1 MPSPAVSRIGRPR
14 QFDVDELVATTLQL
28 FWSNGYRNTSTRD
41 LEGALGVTQSSLYH
55 AFGSKAGLLDAVL
68 DGYQEAVDTSLL
80 EPLRNAPDGSTGLA
94 TFLRDLGTW
103 MAADGRGCLMVNL
116 MVDEAPTNPAIATR
130 TTAHR
135 ERLRAALRVAVE
147 KVSGSAETKTVD
159 RRTDLLLAATLGLNL
174 AARAGASA
182 TELARIIS
190 GVDAEVAS
198 WSTP

>member
-68 DGYQEAVDTSLL
+68 DRYQEAVDTSLL
-80 EPLRNAPDGSTGLA
+80 EPLRDAPDGSAGLA
-94 TFLRDLGTW
+94 TFLRGLGTW

-116 MVDEAPTNPAIATR
+116 MVDEAPTNTAIATR
-130 TTAHR
+130 TAAHR

-147 KVSGSAETKTVD
+147 KVSGSGGTETVD

-182 TELARIIS
+182 TELARIIA